1 MQYTPQNDV
10 IKHPSKNEPPGTSA
24 FVKTFLGPQWPS
36 QRFGFFFQKKSSI
49 FTTFLRRAVGFGNL
63 GGPDAHMETSTS
75 KVALLH
81 VAEISGEEDFFPPPG
96 ENSQVRRR
104 VLLGKHFFFV
114 WGEGFVG
121 FSVGFWIES
130 SETSRMVMMGCG
142 CGCGCGCG
150 DGGEEK
156 IRKPLITKRSSKN
169 VPRWKSWMALK
180 VLHPFFLVEVGVREA
195 YRNQCLTS
203 KIILVCIA

>member
-36 QRFGFFFQKKSSI
+36 QRFGFFSKKKFHGKGESSPP
-49 FTTFLRRAVGFGNL
+49 FCNSAVGFGNL

-104 VLLGKHFFFV
+104 VLLGKHFFCLGRGFCGFFCWFLNRIFWNLKDGHDGLWLWLWLWLWWWWWRENQETTNYQKIKQKCPPMKV
-114 WGEGFVG
+114 MDGLESFASIFFGWG
-121 FSVGFWIES
+121 
-130 SETSRMVMMGCG
+130 
-142 CGCGCGCG
+142 
-150 DGGEEK
+150 GGQ
-156 IRKPLITKRSSKN
+156 RGL
-169 VPRWKSWMALK
+169 
-180 VLHPFFLVEVGVREA
+180 
-195 YRNQCLTS
+195 
-203 KIILVCIA
+203 